1 MYLSVEISLYPLQ
14 NGHIPI
20 IDSFLMDIN
29 ENQNSIEIR
38 TSNMSTRLYGE
49 YSQVTQLLNQA
60 MLRSMQKYGKVV
72 FVCKFIEGDARELE
86 SLNTVNVK

>member
-1 MYLSVEISLYPLQ
+1 
-14 NGHIPI
+14 
-20 IDSFLMDIN
+20 
-29 ENQNSIEIR
+29 
-38 TSNMSTRLYGE
+38 MSTRLYGE